1 MEHDVNTLEQED
13 NLENQNTNTDDLD
26 NLNDNSEPN
35 DDNLDDY
42 SDSSD
47 DKSQVGD
54 DDDDDFDGSD
64 DTDRLTKEQL
74 DAMDDDAFTEYLN
87 SGKLP
92 EIEVEPKQPD
102 TDKEKE
108 KEKETPTDKKPV
120 DDKQKQEPAKKE
132 AKQPEV
138 DEADYKAVHAA
149 IFKPFKANGKEIVPK
164 TVDDVI
170 SLMQMGANYTKKMQ
184 LMAPMKKAVESL
196 NKASIGEEDLNFLI
210 DVHNGDKGAI
220 KKLLEKHKVDPI
232 ELDMEDT
239 NYVPKNNIASDED
252 VEYSDALIDIQSSL
266 PKIQEIITKQWDN
279 QSRTELLKN
288 PQLMRALHEEIEM
301 GRFDDV
307 QAQLEIEKT
316 FGRYKGKSDI
326 EAYIDLVSRLVA
338 EQQSKANVGT
348 KKANTQ
354 ERKPTKP
361 IPDKTKAAPVR
372 TKQTNQG
379 STLTVKDLLS
389 MPEEEFNKLSMR
401 DLV

>member
-1 MEHDVNTLEQED
+1 MTMEHDVDTLEQD
-13 NLENQNTNTDDLD
+13 NLDNQNTNTDDLD
-26 NLNDNSEPN
+26 TSNDNEHNDGGIDPN
-35 DDNLDDY
+35 AGDNHDEQQSQEVDE
-42 SDSSD
+42 SD
-47 DKSQVGD
+47 
-54 DDDDDFDGSD
+54 DGSD
-64 DTDRLTKEQL
+64 KDRVTKEAL
-74 DAMDDDAFTEYLN
+74 DAMSDDEFTEYMN

-92 EIEVEPKQPD
+92 GTKAEVKPD
-102 TDKEKE
+102 EK
-108 KEKETPTDKKPV
+108 KETPTDDKQQPV
-120 DDKQKQEPAKKE
+120 DDKKKEKTATKETTPKQEVKE
-132 AKQPEV
+132 E
-138 DEADYKAVHAA
+138 DLKAIHAA
-149 IFKPFKANGKEIVPK
+149 IFKPFKANGKEIAPK
-164 TVDDVI
+164 TVEDVI

-196 NKASIGEEDLNFLI
+196 NKASIGEDDLNFLI
-210 DVHNGDKGAI
+210 DVHNGDKEAI
-220 KKLLEKHKVDPI
+220 KKLLEKHKVDPL
-232 ELDMEDT
+232 ELDMEST

-252 VEYSDALIDIQSSL
+252 VEFTDTILDIQSSL
-266 PKIQEIITKQWDN
+266 PKIQEILSKQWDAK
-279 QSRTELLKN
+279 SKDLLLKD
-288 PQLMRALHEEIEM
+288 PTLMKALHEEIEM
-301 GRFDDV
+301 GRFDEV
-307 QAQLEIEKT
+307 QNRLELERT

-338 EQQSKANVGT
+338 EQQSKANVGG

>member
-1 MEHDVNTLEQED
+1 MTMEHDVDTLEQD
-13 NLENQNTNTDDLD
+13 NLDNQNTNTDDLD
-26 NLNDNSEPN
+26 TSNDNEH
-35 DDNLDDY
+35 DDGGIDPSAGDNHDEQQSQEVDE
-42 SDSSD
+42 SD
-47 DKSQVGD
+47 
-54 DDDDDFDGSD
+54 DGSD
-64 DTDRLTKEQL
+64 KEDKDRVTKEAL
-74 DAMDDDAFTEYLN
+74 DAMSDDEFTEYMN

-92 EIEVEPKQPD
+92 GTKAEVKPD
-102 TDKEKE
+102 EK
-108 KEKETPTDKKPV
+108 KETPTDDKEPEG
-120 DDKQKQEPAKKE
+120 DKQKKESAKKE

-138 DEADYKAVHAA
+138 DEADLKAVHAA
-149 IFKPFKANGKEIVPK
+149 IFKPFKANGKEIAPK
-164 TVDDVI
+164 TVEDVI

-196 NKASIGEEDLNFLI
+196 NKAQIGESDLNFLI
-210 DVHNGDKGAI
+210 DVHNGDKEAI

-232 ELDMEDT
+232 ELDMENT

-252 VEYSDALIDIQSSL
+252 VEYSDTLSDIQSSL
-266 PKIQEIITKQWDN
+266 PKIQEILTKQWDN

-301 GRFDDV
+301 GRFDEV

-316 FGRYKGKSDI
+316 FGRYKGKSDV

-338 EQQSKANVGT
+338 EQQSKANVET
-348 KKANTQ
+348 KKVTP

-361 IPDKTKAAPVR
+361 VPDKTKAAPVR
-372 TKQTNQG
+372 TKQTNQA
-379 STLTVKDLLS
+379 STLTVKDILS

>member
-1 MEHDVNTLEQED
+1 MTMEHDVDTLEQD
-13 NLENQNTNTDDLD
+13 NLDNQNTNTDDLD
-26 NLNDNSEPN
+26 TSNDNEH
-35 DDNLDDY
+35 DDGGIDPSAGDNHDEQQSQEVDE
-42 SDSSD
+42 SD
-47 DKSQVGD
+47 
-54 DDDDDFDGSD
+54 DGSD
-64 DTDRLTKEQL
+64 KEDKDRVTKEAL
-74 DAMDDDAFTEYLN
+74 DAMSDDEFTEYMN

-92 EIEVEPKQPD
+92 GTKAEVKPD
-102 TDKEKE
+102 EK
-108 KEKETPTDKKPV
+108 KETPTDDKEPEG
-120 DDKQKQEPAKKE
+120 DKQKKESAKKE

-138 DEADYKAVHAA
+138 DEADLKAVHAA
-149 IFKPFKANGKEIVPK
+149 IFKPFKANGKEIAPK
-164 TVDDVI
+164 TVEDVI

-196 NKASIGEEDLNFLI
+196 NKAQIGESDLNFLI
-210 DVHNGDKGAI
+210 DVHNGDKEAI

-232 ELDMEDT
+232 ELDMENT

-252 VEYSDALIDIQSSL
+252 VEYSDVLSDIQSSL
-266 PKIQEIITKQWDN
+266 PKIQEILTKQWDN

-301 GRFDDV
+301 GRFDEV

-316 FGRYKGKSDI
+316 FGRYKGKSDV

-338 EQQSKANVGT
+338 EQQSKANVET
-348 KKANTQ
+348 KKVTP

-361 IPDKTKAAPVR
+361 VPDKTKAAPVR
-372 TKQTNQG
+372 TKQTNQA
-379 STLTVKDLLS
+379 STLTVKDILS